1 MHANRSPAVANCPVE
16 AWRLGS
22 TGTAADR
29 RVGMDPM
36 RRRSARLKGLQ
47 SAEKTAGN
55 TARHRRRRVSSQPS
69 QLASF
74 LGGDEQPLG
83 LENIG
88 NDIILRIAS
97 LLTPADHLC
106 SDVISTRSTSKYLHT
121 TLRPVVEAERRALAD
136 SACTKLRMSE
146 AALADAS
153 ELRCQ
158 GRGLTDAE
166 GVWLVNHL
174 STSGCLERLTTIWL
188 FSNKLGD
195 RTCRTLARACRQR
208 TAAPCLRT
216 LWLNNNRIGSDGMRA
231 LADALAL
238 PSCG

>member
-1 MHANRSPAVANCPVE
+1 
-16 AWRLGS
+16 
-22 TGTAADR
+22 
-29 RVGMDPM
+29 M

-97 LLTPADHLC
+97 LLTPTHASL
-106 SDVISTRSTSKYLHT
+106 VALAATSKYLHT
-121 TLRPVVEAERRALAD
+121 TLRSVVEAERRALAD

-146 AALADAS
+146 AALADTT
-153 ELRCQ
+153 ELYCQ

-195 RTCRTLARACRQR
+195 RTCRTLAKACRQR

>member
-1 MHANRSPAVANCPVE
+1 
-16 AWRLGS
+16 
-22 TGTAADR
+22 
-29 RVGMDPM
+29 M
-36 RRRSARLKGLQ
+36 RRRSARLKGGLQ

-97 LLTPADHLC
+97 LLTPTHASL
-106 SDVISTRSTSKYLHT
+106 VALAATSKYLHT

-146 AALADAS
+146 AALADAT

>member
-1 MHANRSPAVANCPVE
+1 
-16 AWRLGS
+16 
-22 TGTAADR
+22 
-29 RVGMDPM
+29 M

-121 TLRPVVEAERRALAD
+121 TLRSVVEAERRALAD

-146 AALADAS
+146 AALADTT
-153 ELRCQ
+153 ELYCQ